1 MTTIDNYRITGLTA
15 AKALT
20 NNAGTIVKTQLVFAN
35 GVDFKN
41 DVTNISW
48 EGDSQKVKLAVLN
61 AIDLTA
67 AIDYLMIKALK
78 TIYGLTEVATLTG
91 AYTDEAYRVYFGA
104 TADQVGV
111 VAGIEMLCNAVRLD
125 TAVNKVIKVSIPQAQ
140 WSPVD
145 FAKLATSG
153 KTGTTI
159 AISSLKV
166 ATDIAA
172 TALQGVP
179 TGGCHAYVSELV

>member
-1 MTTIDNYRITGLTA
+1 MANDNYRITGLTA

-20 NNAGTIVKTQLVFAN
+20 NVSTVLTKTQLVFAN

-41 DVTNISW
+41 DVTNITW
-48 EGDSQKVKLAVLN
+48 EGDSNKVKLAVLN
-61 AIDLTA
+61 AIDLTV

-78 TIYGLTEVATLTG
+78 TIYGLTEVTTLTG
-91 AYTDEAYRVYFGA
+91 SYTDEASRTYFGA
-104 TADQVGV
+104 TADQTGV
-111 VAGIEMLCNAVRLD
+111 VAGIEMLCNAVRLSD
-125 TAVNKVIKVSIPQAQ
+125 GVNKVVKVSVPQAQ

-145 FAKLATSG
+145 FAKLVTSG

-159 AISSLKV
+159 ALSSLKV
-166 ATDIAA
+166 ATDITG

-179 TGGCHAYVSELV
+179 SGGVHAYLAELV

>member
-1 MTTIDNYRITGLTA
+1 MAIDNYRITGLTA

-20 NNAGTIVKTQLVFAN
+20 NVSTTLTKTQLVFAN

-41 DVTNISW
+41 DVTTITW

-67 AIDYLMIKALK
+67 AIDYLMLKALS
-78 TIYGLTEVATLTG
+78 TIYGLTNVATLTG
-91 AYTDEAYRVYFGA
+91 AYTDEAFRVYFGA
-104 TADQVGV
+104 TADQTGV
-111 VAGIEMLCNAVRLD
+111 VAGLEMLCNAVRLD
-125 TAVNKVIKVSIPQAQ
+125 TGVNKVIKVSIPQAQ

-166 ATDIAA
+166 SADIVG

-179 TGGCHAYVSELV
+179 SGGIHGYVAELV